1 MEPLTRGSEMSLRF
15 DKLGL
20 AFVLDVEIIG
30 VVEMTEDCLENCPQ
44 YDKAATSKA
53 EAVDLSEV
61 LADVSTYIT
70 APDCLDIASAC

>member
-1 MEPLTRGSEMSLRF
+1 MEPLTRGSELSLLF
-15 DKLGL
+15 NNLV
-20 AFVLDVEIIG
+20 FVLDEEIIED
-30 VVEMTEDCLENCPQ
+30 VDMTEDCLENCPRH
-44 YDKAATSKA
+44 DKAATSKA